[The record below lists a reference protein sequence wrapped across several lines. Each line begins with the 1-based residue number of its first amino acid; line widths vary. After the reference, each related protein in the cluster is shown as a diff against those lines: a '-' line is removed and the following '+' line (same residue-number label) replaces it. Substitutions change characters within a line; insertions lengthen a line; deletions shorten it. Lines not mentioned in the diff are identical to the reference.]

1 MKKIIT
7 GIVALCL
14 MAVVAMTAFAGTV
27 PFMDDA
33 AFRGYV
39 ADGVRVFDTADLL
52 TPGEEAEIQ
61 GKLQQFEASYGQPAL
76 IVTSACLSS
85 DASDEEMDV
94 YADSLMNTAGIQ
106 NGSIFVVDTNW
117 GPWIVGE
124 GEAMR
129 YFTDDA
135 ITQIMDTHNGG
146 VWPLMQ
152 NRDFYGAFE
161 RYTGSISDLYAQGV
175 QQNQYNYNTVTGEID
190 PAYPEGKKPFL
201 KLWQIIVSLLGSAG
215 IAIAPV
221 KRVQSQYAMEA
232 EKRLAE
238 GVSKAYRATANYSYA
253 AAPAAVLMDK
263 QIKRTFIPRA
273 QAPDLM
279 KNSGG
284 GPSFGG
290 GQSTMRPSQGGGNHT
305 GGGGGHRF

>member
-14 MAVVAMTAFAGTV
+14 MAVVAVTAFAGTV

-33 AFRGYV
+33 AFQGYV
-39 ADGVRVFDTADLL
+39 ADGVRIFDAADLL

-61 GKLQQFEASYGQPAL
+61 GKLQQFEASYGQRAL
-76 IVTSACLSS
+76 IVTDTSEFSS
-85 DASDEEMDV
+85 QEEADAFVDGL
-94 YADSLMNTAGIQ
+94 YQAG
-106 NGSIFVVDTNW
+106 G
-117 GPWIVGE
+117 VGE
-124 GEAMR
+124 NGIMLYVTPKPAALIYGSGEAER
-129 YFTDDA
+129 YLTDKAQDQIFDTYNGGIWNPLSQGDYYTAFSRFTD
-135 ITQIMDTHNGG
+135 
-146 VWPLMQ
+146 
-152 NRDFYGAFE
+152 
-161 RYTGSISDLYAQGV
+161 SISGIYAQGV

-201 KLWQIIVSLLGSAG
+201 KLWQVIVSLLGSMG

-238 GVSKAYRATANYSYA
+238 GVSKAYRATASYSYA

-279 KNSGG
+279 KNAGG

>member
-14 MAVVAMTAFAGTV
+14 MAVVAVTAFAGTV

-33 AFRGYV
+33 AFQGYV
-39 ADGVRVFDTADLL
+39 ADGVRIFDAADLL

-61 GKLQQFEASYGQPAL
+61 GKLQQFEASYGQRAL
-76 IVTSACLSS
+76 IVTDTSEFSS
-85 DASDEEMDV
+85 QEEADAFVDGL
-94 YADSLMNTAGIQ
+94 YQAG
-106 NGSIFVVDTNW
+106 G
-117 GPWIVGE
+117 VGE
-124 GEAMR
+124 NGIMLYVTPKPAALIYGSGEAER
-129 YFTDDA
+129 YLTDKAQDQIFDTYNGGIWNPLSQGDYYTAFSRFTD
-135 ITQIMDTHNGG
+135 
-146 VWPLMQ
+146 
-152 NRDFYGAFE
+152 
-161 RYTGSISDLYAQGV
+161 SISGIYAQGV

-201 KLWQIIVSLLGSAG
+201 KLWQIIVSLLGSMG

-273 QAPDLM
+273 QMPDM
-279 KNSGG
+279 SRNDG
-284 GPSFGG
+284 GPSLGG
-290 GQSTMRPSQGGGNHT
+290 GQTTIRPSQGGGTHT
-305 GGGGGHRF
+305 SSGRGF

>member
-14 MAVVAMTAFAGTV
+14 MAVGAMTAFAGTV

-33 AFRGYV
+33 AFQGYV
-39 ADGVRVFDTADLL
+39 ADGVRIFDAADLL

-61 GKLQQFEASYGQPAL
+61 GKLQQFEASYGQRAL
-76 IVTSACLSS
+76 IVTDTSEFSS
-85 DASDEEMDV
+85 QEEADAFVDGL
-94 YADSLMNTAGIQ
+94 YQAG
-106 NGSIFVVDTNW
+106 G
-117 GPWIVGE
+117 VGE
-124 GEAMR
+124 NGIMLYVTPKPAALIYGSGEAER
-129 YFTDDA
+129 YLTDKAQDQIFDTYNGGIWNPLSQGDYYTAFSRFTD
-135 ITQIMDTHNGG
+135 
-146 VWPLMQ
+146 
-152 NRDFYGAFE
+152 
-161 RYTGSISDLYAQGV
+161 SISGIYAQGV

-201 KLWQIIVSLLGSAG
+201 KLWQIIVSLLGSMG

-273 QAPDLM
+273 QMPDM
-279 KNSGG
+279 SRNDG
-284 GPSFGG
+284 GPSLGG
-290 GQSTMRPSQGGGNHT
+290 GQTTIRPSQGGGTHT
-305 GGGGGHRF
+305 SSGRGF